1 MKKHLVPLLFVG
13 VHRDITTT
21 VQTQVAE
28 HEIPI
33 LQEVHGDSNVYPG
46 EPTGLKTAVEAE
58 TEHDRLVRKYGEDAV
73 RSAYGTTAKGDI
85 RRAVEKASTGT
96 VDDEGYGVQLE
107 GPDSPSPRMSM
118 PASEVQR
125 PEGKKARQA
134 VAA

>member
-1 MKKHLVPLLFVG
+1 MKKHLVPLLFVS

-33 LQEVHGDSNVYPG
+33 LQAVHGDSNVYPG
-46 EPTGLKTAVEAE
+46 EPTGAQTAVEAS
-58 TEHDRLVRKYGEDAV
+58 TEYDRLVRKYGDDPV
-73 RSAYGTTAKGDI
+73 REAYGTTAKGDI

-125 PEGKKARQA
+125 PERKTRQA

>member
-1 MKKHLVPLLFVG
+1 MKKHLLPLLFVG

-33 LQEVHGDSNVYPG
+33 LRVVHGDDNVYPG
-46 EPTGLKTAVEAE
+46 EPTGAQTAVEAS
-58 TEHDRLVRKYGEDAV
+58 TEYDRLVRKYGDDPV
-73 RSAYGTTAKGDI
+73 REAYGTTAKGDI

-107 GPDSPSPRMSM
+107 GPDSPSPRMTLA
-118 PASEVQR
+118 ASEVQR

>member
-1 MKKHLVPLLFVG
+1 MKKHLVPLLYVG

-33 LQEVHGDSNVYPG
+33 LQAVHGDSNVYPG
-46 EPTGLKTAVEAE
+46 EPTGAVTGIQLE
-58 TEHDRLVRKYGEDAV
+58 TEHERLQRKYGDEAV
-73 RSAYGTTAKGDI
+73 REAYGTTVRGDI

-125 PEGKKARQA
+125 PERKTRQA